1 MLCDDL
7 DLKPERVVESNRVR
21 RVEQRRLTPR
31 LVQFA
36 LRRRQDQV
44 ATLAV
49 ASMPWPGFLRVQL
62 LRVDAVAGI
71 GETASKQRVEAQL
84 VQRIDPVRGLLLVQ
98 PRGFGGKRFLQCVG
112 DVCDGEPYSSTS
124 SPLTTSLIFGAAW
137 AWNSPALSWRMYRW

>member
-1 MLCDDL
+1 MVEPRGEVVLDGVLGAGEEHDEQGRLEDARAAAELLHVLACIGQQLRRVAPVRTFLRVLGHDF

-49 ASMPWPGFLRVQL
+49 ASMPWPGFLRVHL
-62 LRVDAVAGI
+62 LRVDPVAGI

-84 VQRIDPVRGLLLVQ
+84 VQRIDPVR
-98 PRGFGGKRFLQCVG
+98 
-112 DVCDGEPYSSTS
+112 
-124 SPLTTSLIFGAAW
+124 
-137 AWNSPALSWRMYRW
+137 